1 MKDVNAK
8 MMAAAQP
15 KGAALVREI
24 FRAGLPW
31 KATMVTLVLSAEL
44 NAVSSPVGVCVEFS
58 NCTGMLALGRLSGNL
73 NTVTLDETV
82 RPSTLA
88 PSAEVAIVR

>member
-1 MKDVNAK
+1 
-8 MMAAAQP
+8 MAAAQP

-44 NAVSSPVGVCVEFS
+44 NAVSWPVGVCVDFA
-58 NCTGMLALGRLSGNL
+58 NCMGMLALGRLSGNL
-73 NTVTLDETV
+73 NTVNLDGTV
-82 RPSTLA
+82 QSSTLV
-88 PSAEVAIVR
+88 PSAKEAIAL